1 MSEFLFQYHRVHPT
15 TWVYLSSLLTIAV
28 YFKFSRLWSIR
39 NADLIGLILLS
50 PGLLLVEYGYSMNVA
65 HIEKSGFIWLF
76 AMAGLFL
83 VRLLIDQ
90 TMVRRP
96 LLDPNMTV
104 GGLTFVGISL
114 FLFLMA
120 NVVNSSLSEEE
131 LAGSRMAEQVSQ
143 QQEVRIAENSLATHG
158 PGYPPLFVLP
168 RLLTQKIYER
178 QGEQSADAEAAPP
191 TASQRKAVHIATT
204 RAMAILS
211 HLAIVLGMVMIGY
224 YHFDNIKT
232 GIAAATLYLLMP
244 YTAQYTARVDH
255 VLPAALLVCAIA
267 SYRRPSVAGMWM
279 GLAMGV
285 VYYPVFLLPLWF
297 SFYWQRGLLRFA
309 SGIAAALLVLVI
321 ILAVMADFQLDI
333 LISNLRQMFGLRWPI
348 MDNMRGFWRF
358 KGMDPV
364 YRIPILAAFIVLSAS
379 FAIWPAQ
386 KNLGTLMSCSAAVM
400 LSTQFW
406 HAHGGGLY
414 VAWYLPL
421 LIMTIFRPNLE
432 DRVALSVLGKG
443 WLPRRRL
450 GRRPIEQAA

>member
-1 MSEFLFQYHRVHPT
+1 MNEFLFQYHRVHPT

-39 NADLIGLILLS
+39 NADLIGLILLA
-50 PGLLLVEYGYSMNVA
+50 PGLLLVEYGFSMNIA
-65 HIEKSGFIWLF
+65 HIEQTGFIWLF
-76 AMAGLFL
+76 AMAALFL
-83 VRLLIDQ
+83 FRLLVDQ
-90 TMVRRP
+90 MMVRRP
-96 LLDPNMTV
+96 LLDPNVTV

-120 NVVNSSLSEEE
+120 NVLNSSLSDEE
-131 LAGSRMAEQVSQ
+131 LTGSRMAEQVSA
-143 QQEVRIAENSLATHG
+143 QQEMQIAENSLASHG

-178 QGEQSADAEAAPP
+178 RGDQATDLGTARP
-191 TASQRKAVHIATT
+191 TASQRKLVHIATT
-204 RAMAILS
+204 RAMAIVS
-211 HLAIVLGMVMIGY
+211 HLAIVIGMVFIGY
-224 YHFDNIKT
+224 RHFDNIKT

-267 SYRRPSVAGMWM
+267 SYRRPTLAGMWM

-285 VYYPVFLLPLWF
+285 VYYPFFLLPLWF
-297 SFYWQRGLLRFA
+297 SFYWQRGLLRFTT
-309 SGIAAALLVLVI
+309 GIVVALLILVAV
-321 ILAVMADFQLDI
+321 LAVMADFQLDI
-333 LISNLRQMFGLRWPI
+333 LLSNLRQMFGLRWPI
-348 MDNMRGFWRF
+348 TENMRGFWRF
-358 KGMDPV
+358 EGMVRD
-364 YRIPILAAFIVLSAS
+364 YRIPILAAFVVLSAS

-414 VAWYLPL
+414 LAWYLPL

-443 WLPRRRL
+443 WFP
-450 GRRPIEQAA
+450 GRRVSGPPVDQAA